1 MSKKPASVFE
11 RISKLLHPS
20 DRGHKLQRHVDLAY
34 QFALVAPLGG
44 GAMVALQAL
53 HLRDIGRTSMPS
65 HWSLHPHNSTVAW
78 VTALAAVTRSQRRT
92 RSSGV
97 GHSL

>member
-11 RISKLLHPS
+11 RISKLLPAR

-53 HLRDIGRTSMPS
+53 HLPESDES
-65 HWSLHPHNSTVAW
+65 SLHLPGAPG
-78 VTALAAVTRSQRRT
+78 ALRGWPVSP
-92 RSSGV
+92 
-97 GHSL
+97 